1 MAIAR
6 QSDSI
11 WAEAAMGYGRQHS
24 PAKDEDYYG
33 LGDSARK
40 HGEAL
45 GRKHAD
51 ESIRHYNRD
60 ERGRFAPMSHHHTEH
75 DYHAGKTKREHRD
88 TFTDSYHKGFTSR
101 VKEHEEAE
109 KAKANKQSS
118 FIIREALDVDKS
130 GRLVMDDPERFRYKL
145 EHGGS
150 DEGYVEPDWLTQM
163 GRGVPEREQWNAR
176 HPTERNPY
184 RYDTD
189 TLKNIAND
197 PVFGLGLGM
206 SEKAPFSRKDVG
218 LAVGDMR
225 KKENRG
231 YVDLRPGELAS
242 RPIQVEDHLGNV
254 HTFVHQIT
262 APNLNRYEEETDPAA
277 ESPLDVLHSIT
288 PPKKVK
294 APRQRAKKTEDEFG
308 EPVPQD
314 EEEAPRPTKPVA
326 EGPWVVS
333 LHHHISRPD
342 GTHEWLPSEVS
353 EHVDPSKGTKG
364 KTSNDLLKDIWGQ
377 LHANSDMVTMYGAG
391 AQRVGDKHN
400 TIQYEFPHPSG
411 QVVYN
416 AKLANG
422 YNKFDGYYYDPDLPE
437 KHREALPGGSQWI
450 VTGKGLERE
459 YPHDPKSPT
468 KMVTIEGSDRPGPN
482 TIAFRQDNLPGV
494 IQHVWNGLGVR
505 PDRPSWTQWQQH
517 QIPNRGGLPASQMIR
532 GQAAWVPENN
542 IHRSAERLPII
553 W

>member
-1 MAIAR
+1 
-6 QSDSI
+6 
-11 WAEAAMGYGRQHS
+11 MGYGRQHS
-24 PAKDEDYYG
+24 PARDEDHYG

-51 ESIRHYNRD
+51 ESIRHYHRD

-118 FIIREALDVDKS
+118 VMIREAISVDPTGK
-130 GRLVMDDPERFRYKL
+130 LVMDDPERFRYML
-145 EHGGS
+145 EHNGS
-150 DEGYVEPDWLTQM
+150 DEGYEEPDWLTRM
-163 GRGVPEREQWNAR
+163 NGSAANREQWNAR
-176 HPTERNPY
+176 HPTEKNPY

-197 PVFGLGLGM
+197 PVFGLNIGM
-206 SEKAPFSRKDVG
+206 SEKAPFSRRDVG
-218 LAVGDMR
+218 LASGDMR
-225 KKENRG
+225 TKENRG
-231 YVDLRPGELAS
+231 YAQLRPGELAS
-242 RPIQVEDHLGNV
+242 KPIQYEDHLGNV
-254 HTFVHQIT
+254 HTFVHQVT
-262 APNLNRYEEETDPAA
+262 APNLNRYEEEADPAA
-277 ESPLDVLHSIT
+277 ENPLDVLHSIT
-288 PPKKVK
+288 PPKKVR
-294 APRQRAKKTEDEFG
+294 APKQRAKKTEDEFG
-308 EPVPQD
+308 EPVQQD
-314 EEEAPRPTKPVA
+314 EEEVPKPTKPVA

-333 LHHHISRPD
+333 LHHHISRPN

-353 EHVDPSKGTKG
+353 EHVDPSKGTRG

-422 YNKFDGYYYDPDLPE
+422 YNKYDGYYYDPDLPE
-437 KHREALPGGSQWI
+437 RHQQALPGGSQWI
-450 VTGKGLERE
+450 VTGKGLERD
-459 YPHDPKSPT
+459 YPHDPNSPT
-468 KMVTIEGSDRPGPN
+468 HMVTIEGSNSPGPN

-505 PDRPSWTQWQQH
+505 PDRPAWASYEQH
-517 QIPNRGGLPASQMIR
+517 LMRNRGGKPATQMIK
-532 GQAAWVPENN
+532 GQASWVPENN
-542 IHRSAERLPII
+542 IHRSAERLPITF
-553 W
+553 